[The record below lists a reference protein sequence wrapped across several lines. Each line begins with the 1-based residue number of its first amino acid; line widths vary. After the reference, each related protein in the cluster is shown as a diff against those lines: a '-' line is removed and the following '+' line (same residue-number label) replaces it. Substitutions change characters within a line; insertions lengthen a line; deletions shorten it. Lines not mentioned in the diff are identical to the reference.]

1 MNRIRRKIQSNTGE
15 SIAETLVAVLL
26 IALALTMLA
35 AMISSTANMVKTSE
49 TKMNEYYKANA
60 ALETFAAS
68 VEPIDVAI
76 TVTNS
81 SGVASSAEIE
91 SPKVDCISNNAFSKT
106 PVVAYRLHPAA

>member
-49 TKMNEYYKANA
+49 TKMNEYYEKNA
-60 ALETFAAS
+60 ALETFSSTDSQTSIVIA
-68 VEPIDVAI
+68 
-76 TVTNS
+76 VTTTGDGS
-81 SGVASSAEIE
+81 SNTIE
-91 SPKVDCISNNAFSKT
+91 SPQVDYKLNDAFSKN
-106 PVVAYRLHPAA
+106 PVVAYRLHP

>member
-49 TKMNEYYKANA
+49 TKMNEYYEKNA
-60 ALETFAAS
+60 ALETFSSTDSQTSIVIA
-68 VEPIDVAI
+68 
-76 TVTNS
+76 VTTTGDGS
-81 SGVASSAEIE
+81 SNTIE
-91 SPKVDCISNNAFSKT
+91 SPQVDYKLNDAFSNK
-106 PVVAYRLHPAA
+106 PVVAYRLHP

>member
-49 TKMNEYYKANA
+49 TKMSEYYETNA
-60 ALETFAAS
+60 ALETFADPDG
-68 VEPIDVAI
+68 PIEIAI

-91 SPKVDCISNNAFSKT
+91 SPQVDYKMNEAFSKT
-106 PVVAYRLHPAA
+106 PVVAYRLHP